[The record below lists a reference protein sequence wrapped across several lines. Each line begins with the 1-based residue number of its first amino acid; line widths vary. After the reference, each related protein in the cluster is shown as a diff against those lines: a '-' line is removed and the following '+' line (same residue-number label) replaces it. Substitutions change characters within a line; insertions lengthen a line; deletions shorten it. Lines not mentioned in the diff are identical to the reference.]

1 MQFSG
6 RWPVAHKNLRRGIRR
21 LSACEQ
27 THLHKCRKYATN
39 THSVP
44 AVHKLQYIYICIYIY
59 IHSTHYIRDILLVGF
74 VVEVIE

>member
-6 RWPVAHKNLRRGIRR
+6 RWPVARKNLRRGIRR

-27 THLHKCRKYATN
+27 THLHKCRKYAKNT

-44 AVHKLQYIYICIYIY
+44 TVHKLQYICIYT
-59 IHSTHYIRDILLVGF
+59 HSTHYIRDILLVGF